1 MEDEWNLG
9 KPDFMVGS
17 VVGTVAAKVLKQDR
31 WAKYLPG
38 ALCSEFAM
46 CSEFLKI
53 CHWKERQEL
62 VWKKALYA
70 S

>member
-9 KPDFMVGS
+9 KPDFMVWSVWS

-38 ALCSEFAM
+38 ALVSCLPCAQS
-46 CSEFLKI
+46 S
-53 CHWKERQEL
+53 
-62 VWKKALYA
+62 
-70 S
+70 